1 MSSRT
6 ILCALSRSRVSTTPL
21 FTRVGLSQTQAIR
34 PFSLA
39 SSPVRPLNRAKFS
52 PTSLSSYATFSTT
65 TTVSSPLH
73 SVKSFLV
80 GSLAVGGAL
89 FLSVY
94 LLDSRA
100 GFHKYVLMPIMHQ
113 FDPEAGHRVAIVTG
127 KYGLSPR
134 DRVKDADNLEVELW
148 GKKFSNPLGLA
159 AGFDKHGEAIDS
171 MFDMGFGFVE
181 VGSVT
186 PEPQPGNPKPRLFR
200 LKEDKGVINRYGFNS
215 DGHKAVV
222 DRLKDRLRHYFFHH
236 PNAESTS
243 INQSLRPDKQLGLNL
258 GKNKTSSPESFSDYI
273 QGIETLGRYADYLV
287 VNISSPN
294 TPGLRS
300 LQRRDMLEGLVK
312 QVMIAR
318 DSLPEPRPPLL
329 IKIAPCPDLSHEE
342 LCDIAQVALDCKVDG
357 VIVSNTTINRPS
369 GIKSDSKI
377 LKEAGGLSGGPLFPQ
392 SLATVREF
400 YKLTKGQ
407 IPIIGAGG
415 IRSGKDA
422 VAFAKAGASMVQI
435 YSILSY
441 DGPGAPRAIKDEIV
455 QELNGQKWKDI
466 VGIENK
472 L

>member
-1 MSSRT
+1 MAART
-6 ILCALSRSRVSTTPL
+6 LLSTLSRSRVGFGINPITKASRL
-21 FTRVGLSQTQAIR
+21 FPNA
-34 PFSLA
+34 SL
-39 SSPVRPLNRAKFS
+39 PVRPLNGTKILTGPSAS
-52 PTSLSSYATFSTT
+52 CATFSTT
-65 TTVSSPLH
+65 TATSSPLD
-73 SVKSFLV
+73 SVKSFIF
-80 GSLAVGGAL
+80 GGLAVGGTV

-100 GFHKYVLMPIMHQ
+100 GFHKHVLMPIMHQ
-113 FDPEAGHRVAIVTG
+113 FDPEAGHRVAILTG
-127 KYGLSPR
+127 KYGLTPR
-134 DRVKDADNLEVELW
+134 DRVQDAENLQVELW

-222 DRLKDRLRHYFFHH
+222 ERLKNRLRHYFFHH
-236 PNAESTS
+236 PEVESTTV
-243 INQSLRPDKQLGLNL
+243 NQSLRANKQLGLNL
-258 GKNKTSSPESFSDYI
+258 GKNKTSAPESFSDYI
-273 QGIETLGRYADYLV
+273 KGIETLGKYADYLV

-312 QVMIAR
+312 QVMTAR

-329 IKIAPCPDLSHEE
+329 IKIAPRPDLSYEE

-369 GIKSDSKI
+369 GIKSDPKI
-377 LKEAGGLSGGPLFPQ
+377 LQEAGGLSGGPLFPQ

-407 IPIIGAGG
+407 IPLIGAGG
-415 IRSGKDA
+415 IRTGKDA

-455 QELNGQKWKDI
+455 KELNGQKWQDI
-466 VGIENK
+466 VGTDNK